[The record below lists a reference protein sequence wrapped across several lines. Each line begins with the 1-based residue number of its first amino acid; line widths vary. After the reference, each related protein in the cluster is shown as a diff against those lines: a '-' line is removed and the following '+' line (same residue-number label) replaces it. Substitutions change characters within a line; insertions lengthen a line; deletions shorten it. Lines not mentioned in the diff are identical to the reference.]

1 MSPLK
6 FFAEMCEHVC
16 VFVCACVCM
25 RQSMCVE
32 EMVIVSYFRKEGPWS
47 WQTKFSM
54 GDVIYEKAKN
64 HCT

>member
-6 FFAEMCEHVC
+6 FLGEMCEHVC
-16 VFVCACVCM
+16 VCACACVCYETEYVCG
-25 RQSMCVE
+25 RDRHSVL
-32 EMVIVSYFRKEGPWS
+32 FRKEGPWS

>member
-1 MSPLK
+1 
-6 FFAEMCEHVC
+6 MCEHVC
-16 VFVCACVCM
+16 VCVCACVCM

-32 EMVIVSYFRKEGPWS
+32 EMVIVPYFWKEGPWS